1 MHLFVKNL
9 QDCVSLFVAI
19 DILGFLCLNILTEY
33 FKDFDG
39 KFALFLKLQR
49 AGGWCEPVR

>member
-1 MHLFVKNL
+1 MHMPVKNS
-9 QDCVSLFVAI
+9 QHYVSQFVAI
-19 DILGFLCLNILTEY
+19 DILGSLCLNIFTKY

-39 KFALFLKLQR
+39 KSAFFLKLQR